1 MDNVQT
7 TTAFPALRRP
17 AIGARW
23 LYPLLALLLF
33 TTVGAGYQLWSTRL
47 PGEGSPEATF
57 ARDMGAHHEQAVE
70 MALILRDRGADE
82 ELRTIA
88 LDIILTQQ
96 AQLGMMQGWL
106 AVWGLPIG
114 GPEAPMGGQGEMM
127 GMAGYDDIQQLQTL
141 PPSEMETRF
150 LQLMI
155 RHHQGGV
162 MMAQEALRQTDRP
175 EVVRLAQAIVD
186 AQESEIMAMEDLLRS
201 RGAPLPEPLEPMPE
215 HSGGHQ

>member
-1 MDNVQT
+1 V
-7 TTAFPALRRP
+7 
-17 AIGARW
+17 
-23 LYPLLALLLF
+23 ALLLL
-33 TTVGAGYQLWSTRL
+33 TTIVAGYRLWNTRL

-127 GMAGYDDIQQLQTL
+127 GLASYDDIQQLQTL

-175 EVVRLAQAIVD
+175 EVVRLATAIVN
-186 AQESEIMAMEDLLRS
+186 AQESEITAMEDLLRS